1 MGRFLHPKGEGSG
14 PTFRTPKGEEKCTS
28 RSKPK
33 CPNHHSGAPGP
44 IPAWNTSTQF
54 TPRDENAHQGAADL
68 FYADIIDEEYQQ
80 EASGFFCNEC
90 LEKYDLIADERIT
103 LLSAIRERMAD
114 AAAAAAGFR

>member
-1 MGRFLHPKGEGSG
+1 MYKQIHAEMPEPSFRCAGADSSIEHLYEIHPE
-14 PTFRTPKGEEKCTS
+14 
-28 RSKPK
+28 
-33 CPNHHSGAPGP
+33 
-44 IPAWNTSTQF
+44 
-54 TPRDENAHQGAADL
+54 DENAHQGATDL

-114 AAAAAAGFR
+114 ATAAAAGFR